1 MKKYSGKLKLTPKKF
16 DLLKEYISKL
26 DAGDFK
32 AETKNYLYFYDVI
45 LKGILGYKRDDVLF
59 DEKED
64 AGIGK
69 SEFVLKSDD
78 KKFMVIELKGQGT
91 NLDKRQSGRSDNK
104 SPVEQAFGYVINT
117 GDVDWIMVSN
127 YGEFRLYNY
136 YEKTKYISFK
146 VRELL
151 DKEKFAYFML
161 AFSRDSHIDSGYI
174 NKAREGT
181 LIVDRKLA
189 SEFYKLYNETRLML
203 IKELES
209 QSQMERLNAIHYA
222 QLILNRYMFI
232 CFAEDTNL
240 LPPQISIDTIATPIQ
255 KGNIRHRSIWQRL
268 NELCLDINEGNPFKN
283 ISGYNGGLFSEDLDF
298 IMIRDIVDDQALF
311 KDTYQ
316 DWNFEEYEKD
326 INHLLGKAG
335 PRINPIYR
343 NMLTISSFDFSTELD
358 VNILGHIFEN
368 SIGDIEELKEDTK
381 GRRKKEGIFYTPN
394 YITDYICRNTIIPY
408 LSKSGKVESVEE
420 LISEYSNGSEIDDL
434 ESQVMSIKIVDPA
447 CGSGAFLNKAA
458 DVLLEIHK
466 GIYDFKKGKY
476 TSTIQTRG
484 GRGKS
489 RVKREAKHVKLD
501 TYFDEVKTRQD
512 ILINNIY
519 GVDLNEE
526 SVDITKLS
534 LFLKVCQK
542 YRKLPELDNN
552 IKCGNSLIADTEYT
566 DKPFNW
572 EKEFPDI
579 FQNGGFD
586 VVIGNPP
593 YVRQEKIKE
602 IKPYLKDNYVVYT
615 GLADLYV
622 YFFEKGVNVIK
633 NEGML
638 GFISSNK
645 FIKAKY
651 GKNLRKMILEST
663 DFVKYVDHTFDNI
676 FPDATT
682 YPGVFILKKGNTDGN
697 KIDVNNEFELKQS
710 RLNPDDWNIERPEIL
725 DLTDKINNQGTK
737 IRDIPDLKIFYG
749 IKTGLMSAFIIDEKL
764 KNQLVSEDVN
774 NKEII
779 KPFVRGKDIKKWQID
794 FKNLYLIFSKRGINI
809 ENYPAIKKHLEQYIE
824 LLTPRNE
831 GQKIGRKPGPYKWY
845 ELQDAVD
852 YFEEFEKEK
861 IIWAEISQTPRF
873 TIDTSGL
880 FCETTGFIMNK
891 PNAYDL
897 RYLASLLNSKM
908 FFSLFKQISSFI
920 QGKSLR
926 YKKLYVEQ
934 LPIYPATTEE
944 QQPLI
949 EKADKM
955 LQLNRE
961 LQKEVKGF
969 KLWIQKEFYVEKLS
983 QKLERYYELSED
995 AFISELRKKKVDTK
1009 SRKNREYLGRE
1020 FTESLAIINPLLQ
1033 ELGQTDKEIDQMVY
1047 ELYGLNEDEIKV
1059 IEGN

>member
-1 MKKYSGKLKLTPKKF
+1 MENTLFNQTLMKKYSGKLKLTPKKH
-16 DLLKEYISKL
+16 DLLKEYIAKL
-26 DAGDFK
+26 DAGDFR

-127 YGEFRLYNY
+127 YDEFRLYNY

-209 QSQMERLNAIHYA
+209 ESQMERLDAIHYA

-240 LPPQISIDTIATPIQ
+240 LPSQISIDTIATPIQ

-268 NELCLDINEGNPFKN
+268 NELCLDINEGNPFKK
-283 ISGYNGGLFSEDLDF
+283 ISGYNGGLFFEDLDF
-298 IMIRDIVDDQALF
+298 IIIRDIVDDQSLF
-311 KDTYQ
+311 KDVYQ
-316 DWNFEEYEKD
+316 DWNFSEYEKD

-381 GRRKKEGIFYTPN
+381 GRRKKEGIFYTPD

-408 LSKSGKVESVEE
+408 LSKSGEVGSVEE
-420 LISEYSNGSEIDDL
+420 LISEYSSGDAIDDL
-434 ESQVMSIKIVDPA
+434 ESQVMSIKIIDPA

-466 GIYDFKKGKY
+466 AIYGFKKGKY
-476 TSTIQTRG
+476 TSTIETRG
-484 GRGKS
+484 GKGKS

-501 TYFDEVKTRQD
+501 SYFDEVNTRRD
-512 ILINNIY
+512 ILIYNIY

-542 YRKLPELDNN
+542 DRKLPELDNN
-552 IKCGNSLIADTEYT
+552 IKCGNSLIDDLEYS

-572 EKEFPDI
+572 EKEFPYI
-579 FQNGGFD
+579 FQSGGFD
-586 VVIGNPP
+586 IVIGNPP
-593 YVRQEKIKE
+593 YVKQGKIKDM
-602 IKPYLKDNYVVYT
+602 KPYLKKNYKVYT
-615 GLADLYV
+615 GTSDLFV
-622 YFFEKGVNVIK
+622 YFFEQGLNLLKDH
-633 NEGML
+633 GMFS
-638 GFISSNK
+638 FICSNK
-645 FIKAKY
+645 FTQTKNDGPLRNLILSHKFLKYIDYTGKKVFEEVTTNPAVFVIKKDLA
-651 GKNLRKMILEST
+651 I
-663 DFVKYVDHTFDNI
+663 DNNI
-676 FPDATT
+676 NIND
-682 YPGVFILKKGNTDGN
+682 
-697 KIDVNNEFELKQS
+697 EFEIPQKRLDNGIWSLK
-710 RLNPDDWNIERPEIL
+710 NPKIL
-725 DLTDKINNQGTK
+725 DLMDKIIEKGIK
-737 IRDIPDLKIFYG
+737 LKDKHDLKIYYG
-749 IKTGLMSAFIIDEKL
+749 IKTGYDKAFIIDENT
-764 KNQLVSEDVN
+764 KNALISEDS
-774 NKEII
+774 KSIEII
-779 KPFVRGKDIKKWQID
+779 KPLVRGKDIKRYKID
-794 FKNLYLIFSKRGINI
+794 YKDLYLVLTSIGLSID
-809 ENYPAIKKHLEQYIE
+809 NYPAIKKYLDDHKDRLQKRVDQGEHWWE
-824 LLTPRNE
+824 LRACA
-831 GQKIGRKPGPYKWY
+831 YY
-845 ELQDAVD
+845 ED
-852 YFEEFEKEK
+852 FKKEK
-861 IIWAEISQTPRF
+861 IMWGNLSIGPNFGYSANE
-873 TIDTSGL
+873 L
-880 FCETTGFIMNK
+880 YTTAPANILIGKNIK
-891 PNAYDL
+891 
-897 RYLASLLNSKM
+897 YLLAILNSKVT
-908 FFSLFKQISSFI
+908 FFVFKLIGVKVDSGYSEW
-920 QGKSLR
+920 
-926 YKKLYVEQ
+926 KKNRVEE
-934 LPIYPATTEE
+934 LPIYPATLEE
-944 QQPLI
+944 QQALI
-949 EKADKM
+949 NKADQM
-955 LQLNRE
+955 LQLNKE
-961 LQKEVKGF
+961 LQKEISGF
-969 KLWIQKEFYVEKLS
+969 KHWIQKEFDVVKFS
-983 QKLERYYELSED
+983 QKLNKYYELSED
-995 AFISELRKKKVDTK
+995 EFIIEMRKNKVDTK
-1009 SRKNREYLGRE
+1009 SRKNREYLEQE
-1020 FTESLAIINPLLQ
+1020 FNESLAIIKPLLQ
-1033 ELGQTDKEIDQMVY
+1033 EIEETNNKIDQMVY
-1047 ELYGLNEDEIKV
+1047 DLYALTDDEIQI
-1059 IEGN
+1059 IEDNIK